1 MCGFAGFVGR
11 VGTRESELAILGRM
25 ARALLR
31 RGPDEEGLWLDPDG
45 FVGLAHRR
53 LSVVGLG
60 PEGRQPMRSASG
72 RWLIVYNGE
81 IYNFQVLRDELAKAG
96 AGFRGTSDTEVLLA
110 AIEAWGIDG
119 AVSRSVGMFA
129 FALWDTQKKVLHLV
143 RDRFGEKPLYCGWQG
158 DSFLFGSDLAALRE
172 HPRFDGDVDREALSL
187 LVRYNYVPAPLS
199 IHRGLGKLEAGTRLE
214 LQFRDGRW
222 TEKRL
227 IYWSAIDTAGRST
240 AAPFVGSAAE
250 ATEIAHRLL
259 RDAIKGQMLAE
270 VPLGAFLSGGIDSTA
285 VVALMQSLSERPV
298 RSFTIGFENP
308 DYDESS
314 YAAAVAAH
322 LGTSHRTCLL
332 GADESLAL
340 IPRLAEY
347 YSEPFADASQVPT
360 ALVSRIA
367 REEVTVALSGD
378 GGDEVFGGYNR
389 YVWVER
395 LWRRTAMLPLAARV
409 RLSRVL
415 LRTSPASWD
424 AGLGTITGLRQPGEK
439 LHKFAGMLGAA
450 TPREL
455 HERLTTFWHAGN
467 PVLGSGH
474 SVAPR
479 PAEDRL
485 WWSPRSMTEA
495 MMLVDTV
502 NYLPDDI
509 LVKIDRAAMGVSL
522 ETRAPF
528 LDHRLFEFL
537 WSLPLA
543 FSIGPRGGKQILRD
557 ILDRYVPR
565 KLVERPK
572 SGFALPIHD
581 WLRGPLRDW
590 GESLLDEARLHRE
603 GYFDAGIVRQAWD
616 EHLSGR
622 RNRQYELWSIL
633 MFQSW
638 QEAWQR

>member
-1 MCGFAGFVGR
+1 VCGFAGFVGK
-11 VGTRESELAILGRM
+11 VGTRESGLAILGRM
-25 ARALLR
+25 AKALFR
-31 RGPDEEGLWLDPDG
+31 RGPDEEGLWLDANG
-45 FVGLAHRR
+45 LIGLAHRR
-53 LSVVGLG
+53 LAVVGLG

-72 RWLIVYNGE
+72 RWLIAYNGE
-81 IYNFQVLRDELAKAG
+81 IYNFQALRDELAKAG
-96 AGFRGTSDTEVLLA
+96 AEFRGTSDTEVLLA

-119 AVSRSVGMFA
+119 ALSRSVGMFA
-129 FALWDTQKKVLHLV
+129 FALWDTQEKVLHLV

-172 HPRFDGDVDREALSL
+172 HPRFDGGVDREALSL

-199 IHRGLGKLEAGTRLE
+199 IHRGLGKLEPGTRLE
-214 LQFRDGRW
+214 LRFRDKRW
-222 TEKRL
+222 AEKRFV
-227 IYWSAIDTAGRST
+227 YWSALETANRAM
-240 AAPFVGSAAE
+240 AAPFAGSAVD
-250 ATEIAHRLL
+250 ATEIAHGLL

-285 VVALMQSLSERPV
+285 VVALMQSLSESPV

-308 DYDESS
+308 DYDESH
-314 YAAAVAAH
+314 YAAAVAAQ
-322 LGTSHRTCLL
+322 LGTSHRTCIL
-332 GADESLAL
+332 GADEAMAL

-389 YVWVER
+389 YVWAER
-395 LWRRTAMLPLAARV
+395 LWHRTARLPLAVRI
-409 RLSRVL
+409 RLSRTL
-415 LRTSPASWD
+415 IGISPSSWD
-424 AGLGTITGLRQPGEK
+424 ACLGAIGALRQPGEK
-439 LHKFAGMLGAA
+439 LHKFAGILGAS
-450 TPREL
+450 TPREM
-455 HERLTTFWHAGN
+455 HERLTTFWQAGN
-467 PVLGSGH
+467 PVLHQGYSEAPGPTVDGLWNSG
-474 SVAPR
+474 
-479 PAEDRL
+479 
-485 WWSPRSMTEA
+485 RSTTEA
-495 MMLVDTV
+495 MMLADTV

-509 LVKIDRAAMGVSL
+509 LVKIDRASMGVSL

-543 FSIGPRGGKQILRD
+543 YRIGPRGGKQILRD

-590 GESLLDEARLHRE
+590 GESLLDESRVRRE
-603 GYFDAGIVRQAWD
+603 GYFDAVSVRQAWD

>member
-1 MCGFAGFVGR
+1 MCGFAGFVGNI
-11 VGTRESELAILGRM
+11 GSREAGLDILGRM
-25 ARALLR
+25 ATALRR
-31 RGPDEEGLWLDPDG
+31 RGPDEEGVWLDAEG
-45 FVGLAHRR
+45 LVGLAHRR
-53 LSVVGLG
+53 LAVVGLG
-60 PEGRQPMRSASG
+60 PEGRQPMRSSSG
-72 RWLIVYNGE
+72 RWLIAYNGE
-81 IYNFQVLRDELAKAG
+81 IYNFHVLREELARAG
-96 AGFRGTSDTEVLLA
+96 AVFRGSSDTEVLLA
-110 AIEAWGIDG
+110 AVEAWGVDG
-119 AVSRSVGMFA
+119 AVVRSVGMFA
-129 FALWDTQKKVLHLV
+129 FSLWDTQERVLHLV

-158 DSFLFGSDLAALRE
+158 DNFLFGSDLAALRQ
-172 HPRFDGDVDREALSL
+172 HPRFEGGVDREALAL
-187 LVRYNYVPAPLS
+187 LVRYNYVPAPMS
-199 IHRGLGKLEAGTRLE
+199 IHPGLGKLEAGTRLE
-214 LQFRDGRW
+214 LRFRNGRW
-222 TEKRL
+222 TEKRAA
-227 IYWSAIDTAGRST
+227 YWSALESANRATMTPFSGGAG
-240 AAPFVGSAAE
+240 E
-250 ATEIAHRLL
+250 ATEIAHGLL
-259 RDAIKGQMLAE
+259 RDAVKGQMLAE

-285 VVALMQSLSERPV
+285 VVALMQSVSERPV
-298 RSFTIGFENP
+298 RSFTVGFESP
-308 DYDESS
+308 DYDESH
-314 YAAAVAAH
+314 YASAVAAH
-322 LGTSHRTCLL
+322 LGTSHRTCML

-347 YSEPFADASQVPT
+347 FSEPFADASQVPT

-389 YVWVER
+389 YVWAER
-395 LWRRTAMLPLAARV
+395 LWRRTAMLPLSIRV

-415 LRTSPASWD
+415 LGTSPASWD
-424 AGLGTITGLRQPGEK
+424 ACLGAITGLRQPGEK

-467 PVLGSGH
+467 PVLRPGH
-474 SVAPR
+474 SAPPR
-479 PAEDRL
+479 PSEDSL
-485 WWSPRSMTEA
+485 WRSPRSMTEA
-495 MMLVDTV
+495 MMLADTV

-543 FSIGPRGGKQILRD
+543 FRIGPRGGKQILRD

-565 KLVERPK
+565 NLVERPK

-590 GESLLDEARLHRE
+590 GEDLLDEARLRRE
-603 GYFDAGIVRQAWD
+603 GYFDAGSVRRAWGD
-616 EHLSGR
+616 HLSGR